1 MTTPRVEQKVFH
13 ISDVLTITTG
23 RLVSTRKMDGVYEI
37 LNFMTGESLY
47 THQLPRAMRE
57 CAPSLRAQYPLLADV
72 ELPENP
78 ADLTNIDK
86 RHAWLT
92 EQAKRL
98 GSHMA
103 IAPLP
108 KRDPQ
113 YDTPIADAIEM
124 MGDPTKVMVVE
135 P

>member
-13 ISDVLTITTG
+13 ISDVLSISTG
-23 RLVSTRKMDGVYEI
+23 RLVSTRHMAGIYEI
-37 LNFMTGESLY
+37 LGWMTGESLM

-57 CAPSLRAQYPLLADV
+57 CAPVLFGQYPALREV
-72 ELPENP
+72 RLPDDP
-78 ADLTNIDK
+78 DCLGNIDK

-92 EQAKRL
+92 EQAKHL

-113 YDTPIADAIEM
+113 YDTPVADAIEM
-124 MGDPTKVMVVE
+124 VGDATKVIVVE